1 MRASLAMAVAL
12 LAILPMACR
21 SSPDEGGRA
30 ERDAPGGAAAVLAG
44 AARTAAPPAPAFEL
58 IDQDGKTVRLSD
70 FAGKIVVL
78 EWTNPDCP
86 YVQRHYRAGTMV
98 RLAEK
103 YRDRGVAWL
112 AINTTDYFDR
122 QKNAEWHGRQKL
134 PYPVLDDSDGRVG
147 KAYGAKTTPH
157 MYVVDG
163 SGALVYAG
171 AIDDDSAGKRGAE
184 AANYVDTVLTDLLA
198 GKAPR
203 VSQTRPYGC
212 SVKYGS

>member
-12 LAILPMACR
+12 LAILPVACT
-21 SSPDEGGRA
+21 SSPEESRAA
-30 ERDAPGGAAAVLAG
+30 ERDTGGNSGAPGAG
-44 AARTAAPPAPAFEL
+44 AAQTAGPPAPDFEL
-58 IDQDGKTVRLSD
+58 TDQDGKTVRLSD

-98 RLAEK
+98 RLANK
-103 YRDRGVAWL
+103 YRDKGVVWL
-112 AINTTDYFDR
+112 AINTTNYFDR
-122 QKNAEWHGRQKL
+122 GKNAEWHARQKL

-171 AIDDDSAGKRGAE
+171 AIDDDSAARRGDE
-184 AANYVDTVLTDLLA
+184 ATNYVDAVLTDLLA
-198 GKAPR
+198 GKPPR
-203 VSQTRPYGC
+203 ISQTRPYGC